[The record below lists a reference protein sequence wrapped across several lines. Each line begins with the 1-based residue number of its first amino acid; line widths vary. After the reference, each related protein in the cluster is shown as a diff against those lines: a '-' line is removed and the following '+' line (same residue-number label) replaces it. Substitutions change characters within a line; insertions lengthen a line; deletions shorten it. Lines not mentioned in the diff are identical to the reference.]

1 LAVAGASSIVAIDTF
16 AKWVDPEEVAGA
28 LSFTAAT
35 RPKVKPL
42 VPVGLERMG
51 LNPDAGRPFGVTNS
65 AVYHLSPDGLYL
77 DTVPAPASP
86 AEVVPS
92 VP

>member
-1 LAVAGASSIVAIDTF
+1 MPIHRLAKRVA
-16 AKWVDPEEVAGA
+16 PEDIAGA
-28 LSFTAAT
+28 LSFVAGD

-42 VPVGLERMG
+42 GPACLETVGFNR
-51 LNPDAGRPFGVTNS
+51 NAGRPFGVTNS

-77 DTVPAPASP
+77 DTIPAPASP